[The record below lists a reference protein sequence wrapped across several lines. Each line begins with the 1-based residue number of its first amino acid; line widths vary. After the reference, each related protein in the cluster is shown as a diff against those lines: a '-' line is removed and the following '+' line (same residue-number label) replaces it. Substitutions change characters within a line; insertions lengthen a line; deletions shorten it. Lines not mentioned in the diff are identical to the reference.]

1 MKPFAPGF
9 LDAGSGRVFGDAHS
23 ISVMTRNKTTWAV
36 GGAAVAVG
44 LWVVVDAWLSSL
56 PRGELAVGRQLT
68 SPWVEIFTGSLAVFF
83 GVMLLA
89 FPGVGK
95 LSWALAVFTVPAVV
109 VVSWAFALLLGIFM
123 PEQYIFSI
131 SFLLSTLVLGIA
143 HTRVVCWL
151 AKRMGAVAN
160 PWRIWAGGCFASLT
174 FVLWLGLSQVLNGLM
189 GGSASAAALF
199 GSLMFVSLFSHS
211 TFHWLMKK
219 ARAFD
224 GLPPWEDRMNFPG
237 EGPSSGDAKWRTVR

>member
-1 MKPFAPGF
+1 
-9 LDAGSGRVFGDAHS
+9 
-23 ISVMTRNKTTWAV
+23 MTRNKTTWAV

-44 LWVVVDAWLSSL
+44 LWVGVDAWLSSS

-68 SPWVEIFTGSLAVFF
+68 SPWVEIFGGSLAVFF

-109 VVSWAFALLLGIFM
+109 VVFPAMGLLLGIVI
-123 PEQYIFSI
+123 PEQHVHSLG
-131 SFLLSTLVLGIA
+131 LLLATLVMGIA
-143 HTRVVCWL
+143 HTRAVCWL

-174 FVLWLGLSQVLNGLM
+174 VVFWFAASRGLTALVGIYGPIAAFLTAWL
-189 GGSASAAALF
+189 F
-199 GSLMFVSLFSHS
+199 WHC
-211 TFHWLMKK
+211 TFRWVMKK

-224 GLPPWEDRMNFPG
+224 GLPPWGLELDFPRG
-237 EGPSSGDAKWRTVR
+237 KALR